1 MTSTVSFPSH
11 KATCKLEGQGD
22 KSHSEQLEGSE
33 QESHI
38 AQPPSL
44 VDAATHIQGAASL
57 LRHNSPYGRKTL
69 LTFPLVGSP
78 KALLL
83 PITTIQQPLS
93 PT

>member
-11 KATCKLEGQGD
+11 KATYKLEGQGD

-57 LRHNSPYGRKTL
+57 LSSQRL
-69 LTFPLVGSP
+69 LEVWLSQSP
-78 KALLL
+78 KYFSVYSNGEPRLTMAMVRDRA
-83 PITTIQQPLS
+83 Q
-93 PT
+93 